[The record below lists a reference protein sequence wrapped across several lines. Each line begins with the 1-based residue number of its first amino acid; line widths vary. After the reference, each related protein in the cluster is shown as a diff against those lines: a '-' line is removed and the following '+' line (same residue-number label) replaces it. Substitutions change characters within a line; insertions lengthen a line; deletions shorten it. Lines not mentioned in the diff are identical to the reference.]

1 MSSIIESITKW
12 RYNRTKK
19 IDRPQ
24 VEGGHAVDDRKFQ
37 DDFELLKTEN
47 VNKEK
52 DRHVAARITQS
63 ITQKYEEIY
72 TRNIEIKRK
81 KQYGDQAFLE
91 KAIAIYQKGE

>member
-1 MSSIIESITKW
+1 M
-12 RYNRTKK
+12 N
-19 IDRPQ
+19 Q
-24 VEGGHAVDDRKFQ
+24 
-37 DDFELLKTEN
+37 
-47 VNKEK
+47 EK

-91 KAIAIYQKGE
+91 KAIAISQKDE